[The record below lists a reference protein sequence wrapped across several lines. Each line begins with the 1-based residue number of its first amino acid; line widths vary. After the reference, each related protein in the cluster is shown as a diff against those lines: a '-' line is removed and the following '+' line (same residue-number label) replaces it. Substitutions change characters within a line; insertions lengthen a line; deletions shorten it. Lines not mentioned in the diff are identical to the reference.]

1 MFFRKKEKGNDI
13 SFPGDKTELV
23 SGLEIDKQLAMI
35 NLTNYDL
42 FVLKNLQPVIKE
54 EIEFIVE
61 NFYSY
66 IENEPILL
74 EIVNNH
80 SSIKRLSQTLQY
92 HIVEMFNGTINQDY
106 LKKRK
111 SIGKMHVKIGLEPKW
126 YICAFQNIL
135 ISLLTILTNRNFSKE
150 EIIASISAITKTLN
164 LEQQL
169 VLDAY
174 AEEIDRIKEQAE
186 QEKKVI
192 QHKIMS
198 FTQNLAAISEETNS
212 AYRQLIKQSN
222 DIKESV
228 KEVSGLSTIVELK
241 AQKGKDQI
249 ILQKDIMSKINN
261 SVEAITENTSSLV
274 SLLNEMGHIVEIV
287 TDIADQTNLLSL
299 NAAIEAA
306 RANDTTGRGFAVV
319 AEEIRKLADKTKVS
333 AKEVA
338 NLISNTNNQIT
349 LLSDVLGTIITSV
362 HSGNSNML
370 ETESQFKDILVS
382 IGQTLNQSGEMQN
395 ELVHVVSTVHDLGDA
410 FEEITQLAD
419 SLNIMT
425 EEMNE

>member
-1 MFFRKKEKGNDI
+1 MFFKKKEKKIDI
-13 SFPGDKTELV
+13 NYPGDKTELV
-23 SGLEIDKQLAMI
+23 NGLEIDKQLAMI

-54 EIEFIVE
+54 EIEFIVTT
-61 NFYSY
+61 FYTY
-66 IENEPILL
+66 IKNEPILL

-80 SSIKRLSQTLQY
+80 SSINRLSQTLQH
-92 HIVEMFNGTINQDY
+92 HIIEMFNGTIDSDY
-106 LKKRK
+106 LKKRI
-111 SIGKMHVKIGLEPKW
+111 SIGKVHVKIGLEPKW

-135 ISLLTILTNRNFSKE
+135 ISLLNIFTKGNFSKE
-150 EIIASISAITKTLN
+150 EIINNLAAITKILN

-174 AEEIDRIKEQAE
+174 AEEIDRIKENAE
-186 QEKKVI
+186 QEKKVV
-192 QHKIMS
+192 QHKIMD
-198 FTQNLAAISEETNS
+198 FTQNLAAISQETNA
-212 AYRQLIKQSN
+212 AYRHLIKQSN

-228 KEVSGLSTIVELK
+228 DEVSELSTLVESK
-241 AQKGKDQI
+241 ALKGKDQI
-249 ILQKDIMSKINN
+249 ILQKDIMNNISN
-261 SVEAITENTSSLV
+261 SVEVISENTSSLI
-274 SLLNEMGHIVEIV
+274 SLLSEMGQIVDIV

-306 RANDTTGRGFAVV
+306 RANDTGRGFSVV
-319 AEEIRKLADKTKVS
+319 ADEIRKLADKTKVS
-333 AKEVA
+333 AKDVA
-338 NLISNTNNQIT
+338 NLISNTNNQIIM
-349 LLSDVLGTIITSV
+349 LSEVLATIITAV
-362 HSGNSNML
+362 DSGNTNML

-382 IGQTLNQSGEMQN
+382 MGQTLKQNHEMEN
-395 ELVHVVSTVHDLGDA
+395 ELVHVVSTVHDLGDS